1 LMKKPNLGVFY
12 LNQGSDNHSQALALM
27 RKSCGNA
34 ALPMHFLLRLK
45 RNEMCYNSAMNLLH
59 AGQPAL
65 AFKTFLAILNG
76 FALMPNIWLR
86 LAECCLNQTRK
97 DEGLVSKLYS
107 NPPWINAKKVVQSDL
122 TYPSIP
128 LDNSVAKQLEINN
141 VLNPTLNLDF
151 AVACLKCAEKLLA
164 KSSINSTEASN
175 NSATSNPPSGTSSPA
190 KNSNIQSRSH
200 LISLSIWSNLS
211 YIYLCQGDYQEAL
224 DYAEKVL
231 QFNTNFPPGYKF
243 LCHLYAAEAHMK
255 LGHINESV
263 IMLDP
268 KKVHHFQDV
277 SFSDTVANNGNNNGN
292 NGGGNGSNQE
302 NQEGGPS
309 GQQAIAKV
317 MFQVNLAIAFIMR
330 KENDK
335 AEDLLEKITPPK
347 ELSYKVLSLRLYLA
361 LTKGNVE
368 KARGLATKYFEQELA
383 LGF

>member
-1 LMKKPNLGVFY
+1 M
-12 LNQGSDNHSQALALM
+12 
-27 RKSCGNA
+27 
-34 ALPMHFLLRLK
+34 
-45 RNEMCYNSAMNLLH
+45 
-59 AGQPAL
+59 
-65 AFKTFLAILNG
+65 
-76 FALMPNIWLR
+76 
-86 LAECCLNQTRK
+86 
-97 DEGLVSKLYS
+97 
-107 NPPWINAKKVVQSDL
+107 
-122 TYPSIP
+122 
-128 LDNSVAKQLEINN
+128 
-141 VLNPTLNLDF
+141 
-151 AVACLKCAEKLLA
+151 
-164 KSSINSTEASN
+164 
-175 NSATSNPPSGTSSPA
+175 
-190 KNSNIQSRSH
+190 
-200 LISLSIWSNLS
+200 ISLSIWSNLS

-277 SFSDTVANNGNNNGN
+277 SFSDTVANNGNNNGNN

>member
-1 LMKKPNLGVFY
+1 M
-12 LNQGSDNHSQALALM
+12 
-27 RKSCGNA
+27 
-34 ALPMHFLLRLK
+34 
-45 RNEMCYNSAMNLLH
+45 
-59 AGQPAL
+59 
-65 AFKTFLAILNG
+65 
-76 FALMPNIWLR
+76 
-86 LAECCLNQTRK
+86 
-97 DEGLVSKLYS
+97 
-107 NPPWINAKKVVQSDL
+107 
-122 TYPSIP
+122 
-128 LDNSVAKQLEINN
+128 
-141 VLNPTLNLDF
+141 
-151 AVACLKCAEKLLA
+151 
-164 KSSINSTEASN
+164 
-175 NSATSNPPSGTSSPA
+175 
-190 KNSNIQSRSH
+190 
-200 LISLSIWSNLS
+200 ISLSIWSNLS

-224 DYAEKVL
+224 DYADKVL
-231 QFNTNFPPGYKF
+231 QFNSNFPPGYKF
-243 LCHLYAAEAHMK
+243 LCQLYAAEAHMK

-302 NQEGGPS
+302 NQEGTGS